1 MLQLLPRVFVWC
13 IQSNLSFIIIDPPE
27 PKAVRLD
34 EWGLKAW
41 STHPGRFRDR
51 TANGFIRWTTYT
63 SRGPVTHHLA
73 AENCSKLPR
82 AIRSDGAA
90 RPLSQAQRLLRSV
103 TVAALPVSRSAS
115 LCRVPGDNG
124 PRDNS
129 RCRSGRVGRGAV
141 RSGRRRVRASRRQLP
156 IQRSAVPFCQGL
168 RKDVRTGLVPID
180 LMNSTTAALKI
191 ESRSKTRYRGAVSYG
206 SALRSC

>member
-1 MLQLLPRVFVWC
+1 M
-13 IQSNLSFIIIDPPE
+13 LSFIIINPPE
-27 PKAVRLD
+27 PEAVRLD

-51 TANGFIRWTTYT
+51 TANGFIRWTTYN
-63 SRGPVTHHLA
+63 SRGPVTHPLA

-90 RPLSQAQRLLRSV
+90 RPISQAQRLLRSV

-115 LCRVPGDNG
+115 LCRVPGDND

-129 RCRSGRVGRGAV
+129 
-141 RSGRRRVRASRRQLP
+141 
-156 IQRSAVPFCQGL
+156 
-168 RKDVRTGLVPID
+168 
-180 LMNSTTAALKI
+180 
-191 ESRSKTRYRGAVSYG
+191 
-206 SALRSC
+206 